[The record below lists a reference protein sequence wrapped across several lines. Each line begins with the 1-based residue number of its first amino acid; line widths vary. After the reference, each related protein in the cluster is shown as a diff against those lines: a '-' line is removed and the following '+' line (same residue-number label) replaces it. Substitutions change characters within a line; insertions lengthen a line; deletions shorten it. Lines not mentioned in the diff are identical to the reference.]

1 MYKGGSVMATA
12 QTAGAQKVSSADSIA
27 ASSLIRWGGPAAVVG
42 GVLVMIGS
50 FFSAWIGQTLYGAGF
65 ALLFVGI
72 TGVYL
77 HLRRSRRIGLSGTV
91 GFYMSIFAFVVITIC
106 SLGVLLNLW
115 GARWFETLGAV
126 DLLIFLGTVMFGI
139 AILRSGRLPRGGA
152 WLIIAFVPAK
162 VGVIVAMAV
171 SGYTLPDLLWSMP
184 LILFGLGWV
193 WLGYGLWSESGTS
206 AGRPSRVS

>member
-1 MYKGGSVMATA
+1 MV
-12 QTAGAQKVSSADSIA
+12 QTQPAGARKVSSEAPIGV
-27 ASSLIRWGGPAAVVG
+27 SSLVRWGGPAAVLG

-50 FFSAWIGQTLYGAGF
+50 FFSAWLGQTLYGVGF

-77 HLRRSRRIGLSGTV
+77 HLRRSRRIGPSGKV
-91 GFYMSIFAFVVITIC
+91 GFYTGVFAFVVT
-106 SLGVLLNLW
+106 SVSNLGALLNAW
-115 GARWFETLGAV
+115 VERWLDTLAAANV
-126 DLLIFLGTVMFGI
+126 LIVLGMVLFGV

-152 WLIIAFVPAK
+152 WLLIAFAPAE

-171 SGYTLPDLLWSMP
+171 SDYTLGDWVWSVP
-184 LILFGLGWV
+184 AILFGVGWV
-193 WLGYGLWSESGTS
+193 WLGYGLWTESGAP

>member
-1 MYKGGSVMATA
+1 MATA
-12 QTAGAQKVSSADSIA
+12 QPTSVDRLSGEDSTA
-27 ASSLIRWGGPAAVVG
+27 ASSLIRWGGPAAVLG
-42 GVLVMIGS
+42 SLLVVFGD
-50 FFSAWIGQTLYGAGF
+50 FLSANNWMYPPVWGAGS
-65 ALLFVGI
+65 ALMVVAL

-77 HLRRSRRIGLSGTV
+77 HLRRSERIGLSGTV

-152 WLIIAFVPAK
+152 WLLIAFVPAK

>member
-1 MYKGGSVMATA
+1 MV
-12 QTAGAQKVSSADSIA
+12 QTQPAGARKVSSEAPIGV
-27 ASSLIRWGGPAAVVG
+27 SSLGRWGGPAAVLG

-50 FFSAWIGQTLYGAGF
+50 FFSAWLGQTLYGVGF

-77 HLRRSRRIGLSGTV
+77 HLRRSRRIGPSGKV
-91 GFYMSIFAFVVITIC
+91 GFYTGVFAFVVT
-106 SLGVLLNLW
+106 SVS
-115 GARWFETLGAV
+115 TLGA
-126 DLLIFLGTVMFGI
+126 LLNAWVERWLDTLAAANVLIVLGMVLFGV

-152 WLIIAFVPAK
+152 WLLIAFAPAE

-171 SGYTLPDLLWSMP
+171 SDYTLGDWVWSVP
-184 LILFGLGWV
+184 AILFGVGWV
-193 WLGYGLWSESGTS
+193 WLGYGLWSESGAP

>member
-1 MYKGGSVMATA
+1 MATA
-12 QTAGAQKVSSADSIA
+12 QPAGAENVAGEDSMA
-27 ASSLIRWGGPAAVVG
+27 ASSLIRWGGPAAILG
-42 GVLVMIGS
+42 SVLVAIGDFLPTHHWMYS
-50 FFSAWIGQTLYGAGF
+50 PLWAAGSAFMVVA
-65 ALLFVGI
+65 I

-77 HLRRSRRIGLSGTV
+77 YLRRSGRIGLSGTV
-91 GFYMSIFAFVVITIC
+91 GFYMSIFAFVVIAIT

-126 DLLIFLGTVMFGI
+126 VLLIFLGTVMFGV

-152 WLIIAFVPAK
+152 WLIIAFVVAK

-171 SGYTLPDLLWSMP
+171 SGYTLPDLLWSLP

-193 WLGYGLWSESGTS
+193 WLGYGLWSESRASTGQ
-206 AGRPSRVS
+206 PSRVS